1 MPRHKTHKVAP
12 VYTAPAVDKALD
24 ILEFLAE
31 RPRTFGINELARE
44 LSIPVNTVFRIL
56 RRLAERGYVELDA
69 VTNGYRLSTRVFS
82 LGMRLHA
89 RFELH
94 RRGRRHLEALCE
106 QTGETCQI
114 QALDRDAMLVVDCAN
129 PPADYY
135 LQIPLG
141 SRKYFHCNAFGKAV
155 LAFLPRA
162 EALAL
167 LPSPL
172 FRLTPKTMTN
182 RTSFAAELDTVAR
195 TGIAYD
201 HEEYVTGIVC
211 VVAPVFDATGRPVA
225 GVGVTGFSSRMTGVA
240 ATMFDD
246 RVKAAAAALSRD
258 LGFLPV
264 HSTSPCGGLPSP
276 RAKVEQAP
284 SASPSTK
291 RHKKGT
297 AP

>member
-1 MPRHKTHKVAP
+1 MRPPKLPASP
-12 VYTAPAVDKALD
+12 AYAAPAVDKALD

-31 RPRTFGINELARE
+31 QPRTFGINELARE
-44 LSIPVNTVFRIL
+44 LRIPVNTVFRIL
-56 RRLAERGYVELDA
+56 KRLTERGYVELDPA
-69 VTNGYRLSTRVFS
+69 TSGYQLSTRVFS

-89 RFELH
+89 RFDLH
-94 RRGRRHLEALCE
+94 RRGRPHLEALCE

-114 QALDRDAMLVVDCAN
+114 QALDRDAMLVVECTY
-129 PPADYY
+129 PPVDYY

-141 SRKYFHCNAFGKAV
+141 SRKYLHCNAFGKAV

-172 FRLTPKTMTN
+172 FSLTP
-182 RTSFAAELDTVAR
+182 RTITDPAAFAAELDTVAR

-201 HEEYVTGIVC
+201 REEYVTGIVC

-225 GVGVTGFSSRMTGVA
+225 GVGVTGFASRMTGPA
-240 ATMFDD
+240 ATQFDD
-246 RVKAAAAALSRD
+246 RVRAVAAALSRD

-264 HSTSPCGGLPSP
+264 RS
-276 RAKVEQAP
+276 E
-284 SASPSTK
+284 
-291 RHKKGT
+291 RH
-297 AP
+297 

>member
-1 MPRHKTHKVAP
+1 MPRPKANAVAP
-12 VYTAPAVDKALD
+12 SYAAPAVDKALD

-31 RPRTFGINELARE
+31 QPRTFGINELARE
-44 LSIPVNTVFRIL
+44 LGIPVNSVFRIL
-56 RRLAERGYVELDA
+56 KRLTERGYVELDP
-69 VTNGYRLSTRVFS
+69 VTAGYQLSTRVFS
-82 LGMRLHA
+82 LGMRLHT
-89 RFELH
+89 RFDLH
-94 RRGRRHLEALCE
+94 RRGRRHLERLCE

-114 QALDRDAMLVVDCAN
+114 QALDRDAMLVVDSMY

-135 LQIPLG
+135 LQVQLG

-162 EALAL
+162 KALAL

-172 FRLTPKTMTN
+172 FQLTPKTITD
-182 RTSFAAELDTVAR
+182 RAVFAAELDAVAR

-240 ATMFDD
+240 ATRFDD
-246 RVKAAAAALSRD
+246 RVKAVAAALSRD
-258 LGFLPV
+258 LGFLPA
-264 HSTSPCGGLPSP
+264 TSPL
-276 RAKVEQAP
+276 EM
-284 SASPSTK
+284 
-291 RHKKGT
+291 
-297 AP
+297 

>member
-1 MPRHKTHKVAP
+1 MSRRGAKPVAP

-31 RPRTFGINELARE
+31 QPRTFGINELARE
-44 LSIPVNTVFRIL
+44 LRIPVNTVFRVL
-56 RRLAERGYVELDA
+56 KRLTARGYVALDP
-69 VTNGYRLSTRVFS
+69 VTAGYQLSTRVFS

-89 RFELH
+89 RFDLH
-94 RRGRRHLEALCE
+94 RCGRRHLEALCE

-114 QALDRDAMLVVDCAN
+114 QALDRDAMLVVECMC

-135 LQIPLG
+135 LQVPLG

-172 FRLTPKTMTN
+172 FRLTPKTITN
-182 RTSFAAELDTVAR
+182 RERFAAGLNTVAR

-211 VVAPVFDATGRPVA
+211 VVAPVFDVTGRPVA
-225 GVGVTGFSSRMTGVA
+225 GVGVTGFSSRMTGA
-240 ATMFDD
+240 AVTMFDD
-246 RVKAAAAALSRD
+246 RVKAVAAAISRD
-258 LGFLPV
+258 LGFLPARFKA
-264 HSTSPCGGLPSP
+264 SRPG
-276 RAKVEQAP
+276 EAP
-284 SASPSTK
+284 S
-291 RHKKGT
+291 
-297 AP
+297 